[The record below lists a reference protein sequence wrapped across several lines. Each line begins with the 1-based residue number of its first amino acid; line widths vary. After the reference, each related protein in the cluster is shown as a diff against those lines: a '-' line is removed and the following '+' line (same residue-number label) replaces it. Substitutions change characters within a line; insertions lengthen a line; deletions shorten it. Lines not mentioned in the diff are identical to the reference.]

1 MVAATCTFI
10 LSYPPTRYVIQG
22 VRGPVTFGAQ
32 LGIVGFVIVAIV
44 LGFFMS
50 LGTASVFK
58 HVPVYYPDRVGAV
71 GGVVGTVGGLGGFV
85 LPIAFGALSD
95 LTGIWQSCFWLLFG
109 IVMTALVWMHL
120 SILQME
126 RSAQAAGVPARALPE
141 LPEMQPLHGPA
152 QQGALA
158 AAGAI
163 QARGN
168 GTRSWYA

>member
-1 MVAATCTFI
+1 MCCCR
-10 LSYPPTRYVIQG
+10 PP
-22 VRGPVTFGAQ
+22 FGAQ

-44 LGFFMS
+44 LGFFTS
-50 LGTASVFK
+50 FGTAAVFK

-71 GGVVGTVGGLGGFV
+71 GGVVAMVGGLGGFV

-95 LTGIWQSCFWLLFG
+95 LTGIWQSFFWLLFG

-126 RSAQAAGVPARALPE
+126 RSAQAAGALPE

-168 GTRSWYA
+168 GTRSW